1 MGSALV
7 ALGAALL
14 AAGVLGR
21 LGRRIGLPTIPL
33 FMLAGLVFGPHTPG
47 LDLVH
52 DPAQLQLLAALG
64 LVLLLFSL
72 GLEFSLDDLSAGGR
86 RLLGAGAIFL
96 ALNVGTGVAFGFA
109 LDWGNREALVI
120 AGALGISSSAIATK
134 MLVEFKRLGNPESRM
149 ILGIIV
155 VEDLFLALF
164 LAVLQPILHEDHSLG
179 AAAVSTAK
187 AFGFLLAL
195 GLIARYA
202 ASFVGRVVDTDDNEL
217 LTVCFVGLAIL
228 TAGIAEEVGVSD
240 AIGAFMA
247 GLVLAEHPSHERI
260 GRLVLPI
267 RDTFAALFFFAF
279 GVSINPG
286 AVPSVALPIAI
297 AVVLTFACNAA
308 AAAVVARMQGYSPV
322 ATANLAFTI
331 LARGEFSLIL
341 ASLAVA
347 AHLDARIG
355 PFVAGYVLVLAVAA
369 PLLAAN
375 TPALERAWL
384 RRARSPVR

>member
-1 MGSALV
+1 MGSSLV

-21 LGRRIGLPTIPL
+21 FGRRIGLPTIPL

-47 LDLVH
+47 FDLLH

-72 GLEFSLDDLSAGGR
+72 GLEFSVDELGAGGR

-96 ALNVGTGVAFGFA
+96 ALNVGAGIMFGFA
-109 LDWGNREALVI
+109 LGWGSREALVI

-134 MLVEFKRLGNPESRM
+134 MLVEFKRLGNPESRL

-164 LAVLQPILHEDHSLG
+164 LAVLQPILHDDHSAG
-179 AAAVSTAK
+179 AAALSMAK

-195 GLIARYA
+195 ALIARYA
-202 ASFVGRVVDTDDNEL
+202 ASYVGRLVDTDDNEL

-247 GLVLAEHPSHERI
+247 GLVLAESPSHDRI

-286 AVPSVALPIAI
+286 DIASVALPVGV
-297 AVVLTFACNAA
+297 AVVLTLACNAA
-308 AAAVVARMQGYSPV
+308 AAAIVARVQGYGTV
-322 ATANLAFTI
+322 ATANLACTI

-341 ASLAVA
+341 ASLGVA
-347 AHLDARIG
+347 AHLDPRIG

-375 TPALERAWL
+375 TPALERARL

>member
-1 MGSALV
+1 MGSSLV

-33 FMLAGLVFGPHTPG
+33 FMLAGLLFGPHTPG

-72 GLEFSLDDLSAGGR
+72 GLEFSVDELTAGGR
-86 RLLGAGAIFL
+86 RLFGAGAIFL
-96 ALNVGTGVAFGFA
+96 GLNIGAGLAFGFG
-109 LDWGNREALVI
+109 LGWGNREALVI

-164 LAVLQPILHEDHSLG
+164 LAVLQPILHDDHSAG
-179 AAAVSTAK
+179 AAALSMAK

-195 GLIARYA
+195 AVIARYA
-202 ASFVGRVVDTDDNEL
+202 ASFVGRVIDTDDNEL
-217 LTVCFVGLAIL
+217 LTVCFIGLAIL
-228 TAGIAEEVGVSD
+228 TAGVAEEVGVSD

-247 GLVLAEHPSHERI
+247 GLVLAESPSHERI
-260 GRLVLPI
+260 SRLVLPI

-279 GVSINPG
+279 GVSIDPG
-286 AVPSVALPIAI
+286 DIPSVAVPIAI
-297 AVVLTFACNAA
+297 AVALTFACNAA
-308 AAAVVARMQGYSPV
+308 AATIIARMQRYDRV
-322 ATANLAFTI
+322 ATANLACTI

-375 TPALERAWL
+375 TNALELTRV
-384 RRARSPVR
+384 RRARSRVR